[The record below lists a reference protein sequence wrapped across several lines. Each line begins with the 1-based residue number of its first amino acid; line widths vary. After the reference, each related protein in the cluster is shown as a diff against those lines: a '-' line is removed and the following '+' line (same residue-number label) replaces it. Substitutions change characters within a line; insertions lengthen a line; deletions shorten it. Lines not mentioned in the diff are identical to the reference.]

1 MKNSRPA
8 RKAAVKK
15 DSLALQ
21 SGVLLE
27 ILINGKPTLLCVV
40 RGAVERLAE
49 SLGFPGAE
57 CRSITLAVDE
67 AITNIIRH
75 SYAGREDRPIAIYF
89 RKARRRSAQGA
100 EQGIEILL
108 QDRGPAV
115 DPAKLCGRDFND
127 IRPGGLGLHFIE
139 ECMDTLK
146 YRRAENMNQWRLTKF
161 IKPVKEIKNS

>member
-1 MKNSRPA
+1 M
-8 RKAAVKK
+8 
-15 DSLALQ
+15 Q

-27 ILINGKPTLLCVV
+27 ILINSKPTLLCVV

-49 SLGFPGAE
+49 SLGFPQSE

-75 SYAGREDRPIAIYF
+75 SYGGREDRPIAIYF
-89 RKARRRSAQGA
+89 RKARRRAAQGA

-127 IRPGGLGLHFIE
+127 VRPGGLGLHFIE

-161 IKPVKEIKNS
+161 IKPVKETKNS